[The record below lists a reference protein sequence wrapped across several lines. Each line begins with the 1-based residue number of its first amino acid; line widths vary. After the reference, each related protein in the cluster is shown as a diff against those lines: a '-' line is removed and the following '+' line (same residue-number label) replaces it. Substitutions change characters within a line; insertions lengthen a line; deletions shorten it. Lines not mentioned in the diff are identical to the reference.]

1 MRLGG
6 VFVATW
12 FVVLFPLAKAEA
24 YECVINRENWTPAD
38 FHQNLDLVAT
48 AIPLRH
54 TVLGL
59 ESAEAMA
66 RLMAGEGYR
75 YETEYLLVDHLNGDL
90 SGRIIAHS
98 FVTRGILSGRA
109 PEDLGYETL
118 VLAQFDV
125 ASGAYTIDPCYYD
138 FSSMMLLQGVNDP
151 VSAIVEAAE

>member
-1 MRLGG
+1 MRFWGW
-6 VFVATW
+6 FVATC
-12 FVVLFPLAKAEA
+12 FVVLFPFAKAQA
-24 YECVINRENWTPAD
+24 HECVINRENWTPAD

-59 ESAEAMA
+59 ENAEVMA

-90 SGRIIAHS
+90 EGRIVAHS
-98 FVTRGILSGRA
+98 FVARGILSGQA
-109 PEDLGYETL
+109 PDDLGYETL

-125 ASGAYTIDPCYYD
+125 ASGAYTIDPCFYD
-138 FSSMMLLQGVNDP
+138 FSSMMLLQDLNDP
-151 VSAIVEAAE
+151 VAAIIEAAE